1 MKDFYT
7 PKEVARILNV
17 HEKTVRRYLRDGDL
31 RGQKLGGSWKV
42 SKEVL
47 MSYMDES
54 PLVTADKLDPEVESV
69 RMSLTIEI
77 DVKNAKEG
85 HRLAQKV
92 MDIINKSEFESCD
105 FQYNYKKK
113 VARYALS
120 GSSEFLIT
128 ALNIVRKSGY
138 DSL

>member
-1 MKDFYT
+1 MRSFNVNSI
-7 PKEVARILNV
+7 VADAFLLFK
-17 HEKTVRRYLRDGDL
+17 KTA
-31 RGQKLGGSWKV
+31 K
-42 SKEVL
+42 
-47 MSYMDES
+47 
-54 PLVTADKLDPEVESV
+54 
-69 RMSLTIEI
+69 I

-85 HRLAQKV
+85 HRLAQNV